1 MIVLTRKKGTSSGVE
16 RLFVPSFTFTA
27 LSLTDVLVIFL
38 LKCWIL
44 HPDLKLSSVST
55 CKSSQSCTIWRNSCV
70 LVWLVLWAKAVTTA
84 SSLHGLS
91 FTFFIKQLGQLKNRR
106 YSQLLLI
113 KTVAWQVGLWIRS
126 LRSWV
131 GLSFYKS
138 LLRLILYFQREV
150 DLWHHTRSNIPK
162 QVWPFRLL
170 LPSSPCQLPPNKD
183 GCLRGDI
190 QVSAAF
196 LSSLKTALFSQTA
209 PQGGEE
215 ASKHA
220 VVVTAVGVLLC

>member
-1 MIVLTRKKGTSSGVE
+1 MIVLTRKKETSSGVE

-27 LSLTDVLVIFL
+27 LSLTDVLVIVL

-44 HPDLKLSSVST
+44 HPVQFPLAGWLGNW
-55 CKSSQSCTIWRNSCV
+55 CSQSCTIWRNSCV

-131 GLSFYKS
+131 DLSFYKS

-162 QVWPFRLL
+162 QV
-170 LPSSPCQLPPNKD
+170 
-183 GCLRGDI
+183 
-190 QVSAAF
+190 
-196 LSSLKTALFSQTA
+196 
-209 PQGGEE
+209 
-215 ASKHA
+215 
-220 VVVTAVGVLLC
+220 